1 MKEITKL
8 NSHSNELDGTRL
20 SPHFTL
26 SEFLNVEKY
35 PDNKPSLQ
43 VLVNL
48 AYGCLMLL
56 EPARREVGPIIVNSG
71 FRNSRVNALVGGV
84 KGSQHLLGQAADI
97 RPRDKAQFQRLV
109 AFLKSHALTDQL
121 LTGNG
126 WLHISWTPFTPPRHF
141 VRNGYYR

>member
-56 EPARREVGPIIVNSG
+56 EPARREVGPIS
-71 FRNSRVNALVGGV
+71 ST
-84 KGSQHLLGQAADI
+84 QASAT
-97 RPRDKAQFQRLV
+97 A
-109 AFLKSHALTDQL
+109 A
-121 LTGNG
+121 
-126 WLHISWTPFTPPRHF
+126 
-141 VRNGYYR
+141 